1 LLRADKRG
9 EKHQDRSAGRLDR
22 GVSPRRGSGHV
33 LQIEHDAV
41 KQVRDIIVG

>member
-22 GVSPRRGSGHV
+22 GVSPRRGPGHV
-33 LQIEHDAV
+33 LQIEHEAV
-41 KQVRDIIVG
+41 KQVRDFIVG